1 VDALRDG
8 LRDVDLW
15 RGLEAS
21 PRGDAAGRTHRRAL
35 RDQAV
40 ALARGEDLVQP
51 RAAWRIVPLDSDPG
65 TSGGLCAG
73 GHRLEA
79 PWLLPASGRLTAI
92 ACAVA
97 TIGDAIERCVASLF
111 TERRA
116 ALALALDEVAND
128 LLFALSRRV
137 QDHLLAAVRRQGLTM
152 AGELRAGDPG
162 LALQEQP
169 AVLALA
175 GAESVGITLAGT
187 LMMHPAK
194 STSIVHG
201 VGHALPA
208 VSWSRCDRCRS
219 RSRCRVAQ
227 AAAA

>member
-1 VDALRDG
+1 MDALRDG

-79 PWLLPASGRLTAI
+79 PWLLPASGQLTAI

-97 TIGDAIERCVASLF
+97 TIGDAIERRVASLF

-208 VSWSRCDRCRS
+208 VNWSRCDRCRS
-219 RSRCRVAQ
+219 RPRCRVAQ

>member
-1 VDALRDG
+1 MDALRDG

-65 TSGGLCAG
+65 PGGGLCAG

-97 TIGDAIERCVASLF
+97 TIGDAIERRVASLF

-116 ALALALDEVAND
+116 ALALALDEVANE

-137 QDHLLAAVRRQGLTM
+137 QDHLMAAVRRQGLTM

-194 STSIVHG
+194 STSIVQG

>member
-1 VDALRDG
+1 MDALRDG

-21 PRGDAAGRTHRRAL
+21 PRGDATGRTHRRAL

-40 ALARGEDLVQP
+40 ALAHGEDLVQP

-97 TIGDAIERCVASLF
+97 TIGDAIERCV
-111 TERRA
+111 
-116 ALALALDEVAND
+116 
-128 LLFALSRRV
+128 
-137 QDHLLAAVRRQGLTM
+137 
-152 AGELRAGDPG
+152 
-162 LALQEQP
+162 
-169 AVLALA
+169 
-175 GAESVGITLAGT
+175 
-187 LMMHPAK
+187 
-194 STSIVHG
+194 
-201 VGHALPA
+201 
-208 VSWSRCDRCRS
+208 
-219 RSRCRVAQ
+219 
-227 AAAA
+227 